1 MYKNVITV
9 PIPNGIHTRIAAI
22 IVHKAVQIK
31 NKLGI
36 NLYIKTLSSK
46 APLAISM
53 LALVS
58 LKIKQ
63 NETIEVCCNEDT
75 ENGKKAVHDMCNF
88 IINDLADNNPTTS
101 KIDDIIEQN
110 TIAYE
115 QIVKNIPVGIVVI
128 DENARITTMND
139 YGLKI
144 VNKSISEVTG
154 RFVKNV
160 IPTSDLPNI
169 LKSKKKKVGETQ
181 YINDKLVIAN
191 RSPIFS
197 NGMVIGALGVFQ
209 DISELVGIKELNE
222 RFKKIL
228 EASHELIC
236 FVDDRRIVS
245 YINPA
250 YEKHYNVKNSDI
262 VGKDLI
268 DISPNDL
275 IIKVYNSKKSISNQ
289 VYHKD
294 NKTIIST
301 VTPIFADKKF
311 KGVMS
316 ISRAADELKDLIQ
329 KLKNSEEKL
338 NYYKEELNRHNGING
353 SFDSIIGNSGSLK
366 ECLIV
371 ADKASKSTSTVLIR
385 GESGTGKELIA
396 KAIHNNSNRKN
407 EPFIRINCAAIPENL
422 FESELF
428 GYEKGA
434 FTGAVKSKP
443 GKFEL
448 ADGGTIFLDEIGDM
462 PLSMQ
467 VKILRVLQEREFE
480 SVGGLVTHKVD
491 VRIIAATNKNLE
503 EMLKQNKFRED
514 LYYRLNVISILLPPL
529 RDRKEDINLLVE
541 HFIKKISK
549 KLNKKVY
556 KIDKKSLNY
565 LREYHWPGNIRELEN
580 IIERAINMCDGDTIH
595 SNDLPFFIKG
605 ENHDTEELIN
615 LKDGEIA
622 TMKEYEREIIEKAVK
637 KYGSYNKA
645 GKALGLTHRTVS
657 LKCKKYGIHINKTH

>member
-1 MYKNVITV
+1 MHKKSIIV

-31 NKLGI
+31 NKYGI
-36 NLYIKTLSSK
+36 NLYIKALSAK

-63 NETIEVCCNEDT
+63 DETIEVSCNENSKD
-75 ENGKKAVHDMCNF
+75 GKLAVEELCNF
-88 IINDLADNNPTTS
+88 ITTELSTNNPAIS

-128 DENARITTMND
+128 DENSRITTMND

-144 VNKSISEVTG
+144 AKKNINEVTG
-154 RFVKNV
+154 RFVKDV
-160 IPTSDLPNI
+160 IPTSVLPDI
-169 LKSKKKKVGETQ
+169 VKCGEKKVGETQ
-181 YINDKLVIAN
+181 YINNNIVISN

-197 NGMVIGALGVFQ
+197 NNKIIGALGVFQ
-209 DISELVGIKELNE
+209 DISDLVGIKELNE

-236 FVDDRRIVS
+236 FVDEQRIIS

-250 YEKHYNVKNSDI
+250 YENHYNIKSSDI

-268 DISPNDL
+268 DVSPNGMR
-275 IIKVYNSKKSISNQ
+275 IKVFNSKKPIENQ

-316 ISRAADELKDLIQ
+316 ISRTADELKYLAQ
-329 KLKNSEEKL
+329 RLKNSEEKL
-338 NYYKEELNRHNGING
+338 NYYKEELNRHNRMEA
-353 SFDSIIGNSGSLK
+353 SFNLIIGNSGSLQ
-366 ECLIV
+366 ECLVI
-371 ADKASKSTSTVLIR
+371 ASKASKSTSTVLIR

-396 KAIHNNSNRKN
+396 KAIHNNSDRKN
-407 EPFIRINCAAIPENL
+407 EAFIRINCAAIPENL

-448 ADGGTIFLDEIGDM
+448 ADKGTIFLDEIGDM

-467 VKILRVLQEREFE
+467 VKILRVLQEKEFE
-480 SVGGLVTHKVD
+480 SVGGVITHKVD

-503 EMLKQNKFRED
+503 KMLKTNKFRED
-514 LYYRLNVISILLPPL
+514 LYYRLNVISIILPPL

-541 HFIKKISK
+541 HFIKKINK
-549 KLNKKVY
+549 KLKKNITQ
-556 KIDKKSLNY
+556 IDKKSLNC
-565 LREYHWPGNIRELEN
+565 LREYRWPGNIRELEN
-580 IIERAINMCDGDTIH
+580 IIERAINMCDGNIIH
-595 SNDLPFFIKG
+595 LNDLPFYIHG
-605 ENHDTEELIN
+605 ENSDNENLIN
-615 LKDGEIA
+615 LKNGEVA
-622 TMKEYEREIIEKAVK
+622 TIEEYEKEIIEKAVH
-637 KYGSYNKA
+637 KYRSFNKA
-645 GKALGLTHRTVS
+645 GKVLGLTHRTVS
-657 LKCKKYGIHINKTH
+657 LKCKKYGITQN